1 MAVENTGEH
10 KAEIH
15 GGIYPVS
22 TEEVQATARMV
33 LEEPDDYSRLSDI
46 FVRRAANGEVQAEW
60 MSARKFSAAAV
71 GNVFDGSIYVVQSY
85 STETKTLEP
94 NSTWAG
100 STQHDKRK
108 DAISLIRAFE
118 EAKRADPQWT
128 KLKAAGQEKLELDM
142 RSYNRLKAFIPGIIW
157 QLQ

>member
-10 KAEIH
+10 KGEIH
-15 GGIYPVS
+15 GGIFPVN
-22 TEEVQATARMV
+22 TEEMQATSRMV
-33 LEEPDDYSRLSDI
+33 LEESEDYSSLSDV

-60 MSARKFSAAAV
+60 MSVRELSAAAV
-71 GNVFDGSIYVVQSY
+71 GNVFDGSFYVVQSY
-85 STETKTLEP
+85 STETKTLKP

-108 DAISLIRAFE
+108 DALSLIRAFE

-128 KLKAAGQEKLELDM
+128 ELTVAGSEKLELDM
-142 RSYNRLKAFIPGIIW
+142 RSSNRLKAFLPGILW